1 MSGHQSISINEN
13 QLSNHTSHGL
23 NDSEIENIDHEA
35 EKKTS
40 LKVKKNTDIRIL
52 GRDQV
57 SFKVEVDEMKL
68 EDMLNARK
76 SYR

>member
-1 MSGHQSISINEN
+1 MN
-13 QLSNHTSHGL
+13 NHTSNGL
-23 NDSEIENIDHEA
+23 NDSEIENVDNES

-40 LKVKKNTDIRIL
+40 IKIKKNTDIRIL
-52 GRDQV
+52 GRNQV

-68 EDMLNARK
+68 EDMQPARK

>member
-1 MSGHQSISINEN
+1 MSGHQSSSINEN
-13 QLSNHTSHGL
+13 KLNNHTSNGL
-23 NDSEIENIDHEA
+23 NDSEIENIDNEA
-35 EKKTS
+35 ENKTS

-52 GRDQV
+52 GRNQV

-68 EDMLNARK
+68 EDMHYARK